1 MKHGREEISMYYQLE
16 LIIMIKIISETK
28 NKTISTTQKQQ
39 LENIFLF
46 INVSRGNTK
55 RCLT

>member
-1 MKHGREEISMYYQLE
+1 MYYQLE